1 MVSPRDTLAKA
12 KTLMEAGGFR
22 RLPVVEGGRLVG
34 IITERDL
41 RQHIGY
47 LDATRVDGA
56 MSGTPMTVPPYSSV
70 QDAARL
76 LLQHKIGGLPVVE
89 GGRLV
94 GIITER
100 DLRQHIGYLDAT
112 RVDGAMSPTPMT
124 VPPHSSVQDAA
135 RLLLQHKVGGLP
147 VVEDGK
153 LVGIMTTSDLLK
165 ALLEVI
171 EATEEILD
179 G

>member
-1 MVSPRDTLAKA
+1 MQVGARMTRNPATVSPRDTLARAKA
-12 KTLMEAGGFR
+12 LMDAGGFR
-22 RLPVVEGGRLVG
+22 RLPVVEGGKLVG

-56 MSGTPMTVPPYSSV
+56 MSAAPMTVPP
-70 QDAARL
+70 R
-76 LLQHKIGGLPVVE
+76 
-89 GGRLV
+89 
-94 GIITER
+94 
-100 DLRQHIGYLDAT
+100 
-112 RVDGAMSPTPMT
+112 
-124 VPPHSSVQDAA
+124 SSVQDAA

-153 LVGIMTTSDLLK
+153 LLGIMTTSDLLK
-165 ALLEVI
+165 ALLDVI

>member
-1 MVSPRDTLAKA
+1 MQVGARMTRNPATVSPRDTLAKA
-12 KTLMEAGGFR
+12 KALMDAGGFR

-34 IITERDL
+34 IVTERDL
-41 RQHIGY
+41 RQHLGY
-47 LDATRVDGA
+47 L
-56 MSGTPMTVPPYSSV
+56 
-70 QDAARL
+70 
-76 LLQHKIGGLPVVE
+76 E
-89 GGRLV
+89 
-94 GIITER
+94 
-100 DLRQHIGYLDAT
+100 AT
-112 RVDGAMSPTPMT
+112 RVDGAMSPAPMT

-135 RLLLQHKVGGLP
+135 RLLLHHKVGGLP

-165 ALLEVI
+165 ALLDVI

>member
-1 MVSPRDTLAKA
+1 MEVGSRMTKSPATVSPRDTLAKA
-12 KTLMEAGGFR
+12 KALMEAGGFR
-22 RLPVVEGGRLVG
+22 RLPVVEGDRLVG
-34 IITERDL
+34 ILTERDL

-56 MSGTPMTVPPYSSV
+56 MSGAPMTVPPY
-70 QDAARL
+70 
-76 LLQHKIGGLPVVE
+76 
-89 GGRLV
+89 
-94 GIITER
+94 
-100 DLRQHIGYLDAT
+100 
-112 RVDGAMSPTPMT
+112 
-124 VPPHSSVQDAA
+124 SSVQDAA

-147 VVEDGK
+147 VVENGK

-165 ALLEVI
+165 ALLDVI

>member
-1 MVSPRDTLAKA
+1 MQVGARMTKNPATVTPRDTLAKA
-12 KTLMEAGGFR
+12 KAMMETGGFR

-56 MSGTPMTVPPYSSV
+56 MSP
-70 QDAARL
+70 A
-76 LLQHKIGGLPVVE
+76 
-89 GGRLV
+89 
-94 GIITER
+94 
-100 DLRQHIGYLDAT
+100 
-112 RVDGAMSPTPMT
+112 PMT

-147 VVEDGK
+147 VVDNGT
-153 LVGIMTTSDLLK
+153 LVGIVTTSDLLK
-165 ALLEVI
+165 ALLDVI
-171 EATEEILD
+171 QATEEILD